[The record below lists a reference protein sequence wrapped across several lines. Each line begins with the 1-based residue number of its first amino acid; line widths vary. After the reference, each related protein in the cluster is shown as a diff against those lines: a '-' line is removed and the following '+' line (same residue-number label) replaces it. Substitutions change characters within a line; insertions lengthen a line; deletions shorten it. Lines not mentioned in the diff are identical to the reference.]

1 MTEVQAYETRIKAA
15 SDFKFCHF
23 GAEIP
28 TEKELDLMTPGT
40 SQAIGN
46 THGKSTFLLNQFR
59 TKEKR
64 GGLIG
69 IFREAAG
76 RFCVVFEMKRYGS
89 YKTAVEAATAFNVL
103 ARQKYHENAVLCDL
117 VAAEIYGTRP

>member
-59 TKEKR
+59 TKEQR

-76 RFCVVFEMKRYGS
+76 RYSVVFEMKRHGS

-103 ARQKYHENAVLCDL
+103 ARQKYHDKAVLCDL
-117 VAAEIYGTRP
+117 AAAEIYGMRP